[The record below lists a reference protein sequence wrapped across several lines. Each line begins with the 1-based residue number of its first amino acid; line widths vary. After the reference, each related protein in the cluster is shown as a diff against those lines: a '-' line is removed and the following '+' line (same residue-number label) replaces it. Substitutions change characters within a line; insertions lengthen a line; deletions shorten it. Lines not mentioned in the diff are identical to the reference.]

1 MARTV
6 IPVAMCLLA
15 LSNLTGC
22 ARKTLDY
29 TPSLAVA
36 ESAVRSGLE
45 AWKSGQSPGEVA
57 GTSPVIHVT
66 DAGRKPGQTLDDFQ
80 ILGEVRG
87 SAGRTMAVTLHLSNP
102 SEVIKT
108 RYIVVGI
115 DPLWVFRQEDYEL
128 LMHWDHHMPATDAP
142 EGPPDAN
149 GTAIERSPEQTTQ
162 PSDAEAARQK

>member
-1 MARTV
+1 MARYV
-6 IPVAMCLLA
+6 ILAAMYLIA
-15 LSNLTGC
+15 FSNLTGC
-22 ARKTLDY
+22 ARKALDY

-45 AWKSGQSPGEVA
+45 TWKSGQPPGEVA

-66 DAGRKPGQTLDDFQ
+66 DAGRKPGQVLDDFQ

-87 SAGRTMAVTLHLSNP
+87 SAGRTIAVTLHLSNP

-128 LMHWDHHMPATDAP
+128 LMHWDHHMPTTEEPKTQSDA
-142 EGPPDAN
+142 EGK
-149 GTAIERSPEQTTQ
+149 TIELPPEQTVL
-162 PSDAEAARQK
+162 PNAAAPAHTK